1 MFLSSGDGDV
11 VKLLELPQGCQGPFR
26 GSRRKV
32 GILSRCHS
40 GKGPHL
46 ALRGESPGFS
56 QVATANVGFLSSYDE
71 EVRDPLMWPQE
82 CPAFMR
88 VAWGHSGFL
97 SSRCWALGPHLE
109 LRPEPQV
116 SSLVLTWI
124 SGFLWSF
131 NRKVRPCSF
140 VQTGKSAFL
149 SSCKSSFRL
158 PFELT

>member
-1 MFLSSGDGDV
+1 MGFLSR
-11 VKLLELPQGCQGPFR
+11 LH
-26 GSRRKV
+26 SR
-32 GILSRCHS
+32 
-40 GKGPHL
+40 KGPHL
-46 ALRGESPGFS
+46 ALRGESPGYFR
-56 QVATANVGFLSSYDE
+56 VAAGNMRFFSSYDGDL
-71 EVRDPLMWPQE
+71 RDLLVLSQE
-82 CPAFMR
+82 SQVSMK
-88 VAWGHSGFL
+88 VARGLSGFL
-97 SSRCWALGPHLE
+97 SCRYQGLGPHLE